1 MAGLLDTLSSY
12 ASRAASPI
20 DPMLIPANARLLA
33 KSMFYPTNVNEN
45 SFTNQE
51 LNVLRDAYL
60 NTQDRINRPVT
71 DEYRSR
77 IENLKSM
84 DRGDEVFSQIL
95 PNNKAIP
102 VGLEEDL
109 LKRQISPTLQYQD
122 YALQHSNE
130 GVAQAPITRSFDP
143 AYSMQTTVGRAKY
156 VTDPQGNL
164 HVVDT
169 YDFPK
174 SHNMDDYGTWNKG
187 FALAHGI
194 GEQFSK
200 SMPVD
205 INLGKIKSILDK
217 KKVK

>member
-20 DPMLIPANARLLA
+20 DYMSIPANARLLA

-51 LNVLRDAYL
+51 LNVLRNAYL

-71 DEYRSR
+71 DEYRSI

-122 YALQHSNE
+122 YALQHPNE

-143 AYSMQTTVGRAKY
+143 AYAMQTTVGRAKY
-156 VTDPQGNL
+156 YTDPKGNI
-164 HVVDT
+164 HVIDT

-174 SHNMDDYGTWNKG
+174 SSNQDDYGTWNKG
-187 FALAHGI
+187 FALVHGI
-194 GEQFSK
+194 GENYSK
-200 SMPVD
+200 KMPVD
-205 INLGKIKSILDK
+205 INLGLLDK

>member
-20 DPMLIPANARLLA
+20 DYMATPANARMLL
-33 KSMFYPTNVNEN
+33 KSMFNPSQVSESN
-45 SFTNQE
+45 FTNQE
-51 LNVLRDAYL
+51 LNALRKAYA
-60 NTQDRINRPVT
+60 NTQNRINRPVT
-71 DEYRSR
+71 DEYRNR

-84 DRGDEVFSQIL
+84 DRGDEVFSQIM
-95 PNNKAIP
+95 PNNKVVP

-109 LKRQISPTLQYQD
+109 LKRQISPTLQYAD
-122 YALQHSNE
+122 YSLQNKNE

-143 AYSMQTTVGRAKY
+143 AYSMQTTIGRAKY
-156 VTDPQGNL
+156 VTDPQGNI
-164 HVVDT
+164 HVIDT

-174 SHNMDDYGTWNKG
+174 SSNQDDYGTWNKG
-187 FALAHGI
+187 FAIAHGV
-194 GEQFSK
+194 GEKFSNK
-200 SMPVD
+200 MPVD